1 MKQVR
6 VDRVKSVII
15 FIAAK
20 CVKLEL
26 ELKALFPQKYSL
38 VLRMYISQRIM
49 VNFAGIPVPLLKFL
63 SQDILYILEKQ

>member
-1 MKQVR
+1 M
-6 VDRVKSVII
+6 DRVKSVII

-26 ELKALFPQKYSL
+26 ELKTHFPHFRKCGL
-38 VLRMYISQRIM
+38 VLRMYISQRIV
-49 VNFAGIPVPLLKFL
+49 VNFAGTPVPLLKFL